1 LSGEVEILYVHGV
14 GASNEAE
21 KPPLPELRVGEWV
34 AASNETEAA
43 S

>member
-1 LSGEVEILYVHGV
+1 MEIHYVQGV
-14 GASNEAE
+14 GASNEVE

-34 AASNETEAA
+34 AASYETEAA

>member
-1 LSGEVEILYVHGV
+1 VEIHYVQGV

-34 AASNETEAA
+34 TASYEMEAA